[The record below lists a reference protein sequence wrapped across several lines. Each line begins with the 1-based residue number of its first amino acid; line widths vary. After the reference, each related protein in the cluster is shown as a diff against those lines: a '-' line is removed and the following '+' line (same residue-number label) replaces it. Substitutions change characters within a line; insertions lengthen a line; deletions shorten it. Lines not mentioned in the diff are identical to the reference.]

1 MATKGFESVAS
12 FSKWLPRQPLIH
24 NPGSRCLPVCDV
36 TAIRLCCAQ
45 KSYQYMIIASLALQE
60 KKILSLTRP
69 AAALCSL
76 HVFLRRESFIFST
89 GQSQISDCV
98 LCYLLHCVFRKAK
111 ALTVSVEEDSSLKPH
126 AAQPPTVDKRWRQLS
141 VGRVVNDGVHL
152 AE

>member
-60 KKILSLTRP
+60 KKYFPLLVQRLLCVPSMFSWEERALFSPQVRARSATACCVICCIVFSERPRPLQYPWKKIPLWNHTQRSLPPWIRDGG
-69 AAALCSL
+69 SL
-76 HVFLRRESFIFST
+76 
-89 GQSQISDCV
+89 
-98 LCYLLHCVFRKAK
+98 
-111 ALTVSVEEDSSLKPH
+111 VSVE
-126 AAQPPTVDKRWRQLS
+126 W
-141 VGRVVNDGVHL
+141 
-152 AE
+152 